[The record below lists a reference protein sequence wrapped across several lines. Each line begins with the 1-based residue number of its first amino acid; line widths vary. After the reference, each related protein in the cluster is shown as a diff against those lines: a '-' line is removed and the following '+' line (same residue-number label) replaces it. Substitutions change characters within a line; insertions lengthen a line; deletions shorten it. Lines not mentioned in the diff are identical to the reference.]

1 MAINASTG
9 EVFSGYGRP
18 SQFEHKVTY
27 GVKSIPEAA
36 RDVNVL
42 REVDVCVVGGGPGG
56 IAAAVSAA
64 RGGAKTLLI
73 ERYGHLDVLF
83 PKAFLLKMLKRE
95 IIERY
100 AEREKHAVRPLEDVP
115 QERLKDDWV
124 FEDGVLD
131 RALAED
137 VLMEAKRLPRD
148 TYRIFVLYY
157 GYELTISEIAKELG
171 MGAEAVKSRL
181 FRGRNAI
188 RQYLTAEDAD
198 SESGR

>member
-1 MAINASTG
+1 MDQQYFDRVYETTYRPLLKYAIIHLSDPTDA
-9 EVFSGYGRP
+9 EDAL
-18 SQFEHKVTY
+18 Q
-27 GVKSIPEAA
+27 
-36 RDVNVL
+36 NVYL
-42 REVDVCVVGGGPGG
+42 AFYRRV
-56 IAAAVSAA
+56 
-64 RGGAKTLLI
+64 

-95 IIERY
+95 IIEQY
-100 AEREKHAVRPLEDVP
+100 AEREKHAVRLLEDVP
-115 QERLKDDWV
+115 EERLRDDWV

-137 VLMEAKRLPRD
+137 ILAEAKRLPRE

-157 GYELTISEIAKELG
+157 GYELTVSKIAKELG

-181 FRGRNAI
+181 FRGRKAI
-188 RQYLTAEDAD
+188 RAYLTAEDAG

>member
-1 MAINASTG
+1 MDQSYFDRVYETTYRHLLKYAIIHLSDPTDA
-9 EVFSGYGRP
+9 EDAL
-18 SQFEHKVTY
+18 Q
-27 GVKSIPEAA
+27 
-36 RDVNVL
+36 NVYL
-42 REVDVCVVGGGPGG
+42 SFYR
-56 IAAAVSAA
+56 
-64 RGGAKTLLI
+64 RI

-100 AEREKHAVRPLEDVP
+100 AEREKHAVRLLEDVP
-115 QERLKDDWV
+115 EDRLRDDLS

-131 RALAED
+131 RALARD
-137 VLMEAKRLPRD
+137 ILAEAKKLPRE

-157 GYELTISEIAKELG
+157 GYELTISEISKELG

-188 RQYLTAEDAD
+188 RQYLTADEAEAK
-198 SESGR
+198 SRR

>member
-1 MAINASTG
+1 MDQQYFDRVYETTYRPLLKYAIIHLSDPTDA
-9 EVFSGYGRP
+9 EDAL
-18 SQFEHKVTY
+18 Q
-27 GVKSIPEAA
+27 
-36 RDVNVL
+36 NVYL
-42 REVDVCVVGGGPGG
+42 AFFRRV
-56 IAAAVSAA
+56 
-64 RGGAKTLLI
+64 

-95 IIERY
+95 IIEQY
-100 AEREKHAVRPLEDVP
+100 AEREKHAVRLLEDVP
-115 QERLKDDWV
+115 EERLRDDWV

-137 VLMEAKRLPRD
+137 ILAEAKRLPRE

-157 GYELTISEIAKELG
+157 GYELTVSKIAKELG

-181 FRGRNAI
+181 FRGRKAI
-188 RQYLTAEDAD
+188 RAYLTAEDAD

>member
-1 MAINASTG
+1 MDQQYFDRVYETTYRPLLKYAIIHLSDPTDA
-9 EVFSGYGRP
+9 EDAL
-18 SQFEHKVTY
+18 Q
-27 GVKSIPEAA
+27 
-36 RDVNVL
+36 NVYL
-42 REVDVCVVGGGPGG
+42 AFYRRV
-56 IAAAVSAA
+56 
-64 RGGAKTLLI
+64 

-95 IIERY
+95 IIEQY
-100 AEREKHAVRPLEDVP
+100 AEREKHAVRLLEDVP
-115 QERLKDDWV
+115 EERLRDDWV

-137 VLMEAKRLPRD
+137 ILAEAKRLPRE

-157 GYELTISEIAKELG
+157 GYELTVSEIAKELG

-181 FRGRNAI
+181 FRGRKAI
-188 RQYLTAEDAD
+188 RAYLTAEDAD